1 MKKFKLNINE
11 AGVDEAGRG
20 PLIGRVYAGAVIWGN
35 LGECELITD
44 SKKLSKKKRKLA
56 LEWIKENIV
65 NWAVGYATEKEID
78 ELNILEATKLA
89 MKRAISNLSVKPTN
103 VVIDGV
109 RWEKLSNEIQIPVS
123 SEVKGDSKFYSIA
136 AASIIAKEYHDEHIK
151 EICQEDLTLND
162 KYDLL
167 KNMGYGT
174 KKHREGI
181 ENHGICKYHRYS
193 FKPCSE
199 YIKKN

>member
-20 PLIGRVYAGAVIWGN
+20 PLIGRVYAGAVIWGD

-56 LEWIKENIV
+56 LEWIKENV
-65 NWAVGYATEKEID
+65 TNWAVGYATEKEID
-78 ELNILEATKLA
+78 KYNILEATKIA

-109 RWEKLSNEIQIPVS
+109 RWEKLTDEIKIPVS
-123 SEVKGDSKFYSIA
+123 SEVKGDAKYYSIA

-151 EICQEDLTLND
+151 EICQEDNTLND

-174 KKHREGI
+174 KNHIKGI
-181 ENHGICKYHRYS
+181 VENGISVYHRTS

-199 YIKKN
+199 YI

>member
-11 AGVDEAGRG
+11 VGVDEAGRG
-20 PLIGRVYAGAVIWGN
+20 PVIGRVYAGAVIWGD

-56 LEWIKENIV
+56 LEWIKENV
-65 NWAVGYATEKEID
+65 TNWAVGYATEKEID
-78 ELNILEATKLA
+78 QYNILEATKIA

-109 RWEKLSNEIQIPVS
+109 RWEKLTEEIKIPVS

-136 AASIIAKEYHDEHIK
+136 AASIIAKEYHDEHIR
-151 EICQEDLTLND
+151 EICQEDNTLND

-174 KKHREGI
+174 KNHINGI
-181 ENHGICKYHRYS
+181 VENGISVYHRTS

-199 YIKKN
+199 YI